1 VAATPWAGHE
11 MSEEAEDD
19 PDDATLAMAIEKE
32 LVRLMGEGL
41 SREQAFERIKNE
53 IARVYQEEDEEARRL
68 VELGLKAKR

>member
-1 VAATPWAGHE
+1 

-19 PDDATLAMAIEKE
+19 PDDATLAKAIEKE

-53 IARVYQEEDEEARRL
+53 IARVYQEEDEAARRL
-68 VELGLKAKR
+68 VDLGLKAKR

>member
-1 VAATPWAGHE
+1 

-19 PDDATLAMAIEKE
+19 PDDAPLAKAIEKE

-53 IARVYQEEDEEARRL
+53 IARVYQEEDEAARRL
-68 VELGLKAKR
+68 ID

>member
-1 VAATPWAGHE
+1 
-11 MSEEAEDD
+11 MSEEARDD
-19 PDDATLAMAIEKE
+19 TDDAALAKAIEKE

-41 SREQAFERIKNE
+41 SKEQAFERIKNE

>member
-1 VAATPWAGHE
+1 

-19 PDDATLAMAIEKE
+19 PHDAPLAKAIEKE

-53 IARVYQEEDEEARRL
+53 IARLYQEEDEAVRRL
-68 VELGLKAKR
+68 RAKG

>member
-1 VAATPWAGHE
+1 

-19 PDDATLAMAIEKE
+19 PDDAPLAKAIEKE

-53 IARVYQEEDEEARRL
+53 IARVYEEEDEAARRL
-68 VELGLKAKR
+68 ID

>member
-1 VAATPWAGHE
+1 

-19 PDDATLAMAIEKE
+19 PDDATLAKAIEKE

-41 SREQAFERIKNE
+41 SREQAFEHIKNE
-53 IARVYQEEDEEARRL
+53 IARVYQEEDEAARRL

>member
-1 VAATPWAGHE
+1 

-19 PDDATLAMAIEKE
+19 PDDATLAKAIEKE

>member
-1 VAATPWAGHE
+1 
-11 MSEEAEDD
+11 MSEESEDV
-19 PDDATLAMAIEKE
+19 PHDAALAKAIEKE

-68 VELGLKAKR
+68 VELELKAKR

>member
-1 VAATPWAGHE
+1 MAD
-11 MSEEAEDD
+11 EAEDD
-19 PDDATLAMAIEKE
+19 PDDAALAKAIEKE
-32 LVRLMGEGL
+32 LVRLLGEGL

>member
-1 VAATPWAGHE
+1 
-11 MSEEAEDD
+11 MSEEAEDV
-19 PDDATLAMAIEKE
+19 PHDAALTKAIEKE

-68 VELGLKAKR
+68 VELELKAKR

>member
-1 VAATPWAGHE
+1 
-11 MSEEAEDD
+11 MSEKAEDD
-19 PDDATLAMAIEKE
+19 PDDAPLAKAFEKE

>member
-1 VAATPWAGHE
+1 

-19 PDDATLAMAIEKE
+19 PDDAPLAKAIEKE

>member
-1 VAATPWAGHE
+1 

-19 PDDATLAMAIEKE
+19 PDDATLAKAIEKE

-68 VELGLKAKR
+68 VELELKEER

>member
-1 VAATPWAGHE
+1 

-19 PDDATLAMAIEKE
+19 PDDAALAKAIEKE

-68 VELGLKAKR
+68 VELELKAKR

>member
-1 VAATPWAGHE
+1 

-19 PDDATLAMAIEKE
+19 PDDATLAKAIEKE

-68 VELGLKAKR
+68 VELELKAKR

>member
-1 VAATPWAGHE
+1 
-11 MSEEAEDD
+11 MSEKAEDD
-19 PDDATLAMAIEKE
+19 PDDAPLAKAIEKE